1 MSENIIVSVKNLV
14 KNYISGAETLCI
26 LQGIN
31 FSVERGSVVAVTGHS
46 GSVKSTLLNIIGGL
60 DRCDSG
66 SVEVAG
72 FDITSLSET
81 ELSSYR
87 QRRIGFIFQFHYL
100 LKDFTALENVMLPA
114 YMTGMRKKDSLE
126 KARLL
131 LADMKLEDRISHF
144 PSQLSGGERQRVA
157 VARAMV
163 NDPDIILADEPTGN
177 LDPRNSGMVADLLF
191 AGAEK
196 WGKSLI
202 VVTHD
207 ETVACRAKIR
217 CTLENGILGEFG
229 LPREHTVPAEHIV
242 PAEHTVPGEHTV
254 PAGSA
259 FPAEGGLLKKSS
271 ILKENSFSKENG
283 FLEENPL
290 PKEGL

>member
-1 MSENIIVSVKNLV
+1 MSDVRKIGLLARIEQMSNGEGGTEYETPRRKVSEPVILV
-14 KNYISGAETLCI
+14 RDLIKNYTSGNETLHI
-26 LQGIN
+26 LRGIN
-31 FSVERGSVVAVTGHS
+31 FEVERGKTVAVSGQS
-46 GSVKSTLLNIIGGL
+46 GSGKSTLLNIIGGL
-60 DRCDSG
+60 DRCDMG

-72 FDITSLSET
+72 TDISGLSENS
-81 ELSSYR
+81 LSSYR

-114 YMTGMRKKDSLE
+114 YMTGMRKKEALE

-131 LADMKLEDRISHF
+131 LCDMHMERRADHF

-177 LDPRNSGMVADLLF
+177 LDPRNSIAVAELLF

-196 WGKSLI
+196 WGKTLI

-207 ETVACRAKIR
+207 AKVAGRAGIR
-217 CTLENGILGEFG
+217 YVLESGILTRTALGD
-229 LPREHTVPAEHIV
+229 
-242 PAEHTVPGEHTV
+242 
-254 PAGSA
+254 
-259 FPAEGGLLKKSS
+259 
-271 ILKENSFSKENG
+271 FS
-283 FLEENPL
+283 
-290 PKEGL
+290 

>member
-1 MSENIIVSVKNLV
+1 MSESIVVRVRDLV
-14 KNYISGAETLCI
+14 KNYISGTETLRI
-26 LQGIN
+26 LQGV
-31 FSVERGSVVAVTGHS
+31 SLDVEQGSAVAVSGQS
-46 GSVKSTLLNIIGGL
+46 GSGKSTLLNIIGGL
-60 DRCDSG
+60 DRSDSG

-72 FDITSLSET
+72 SDISGLSET

-114 YMTGMRKKDSLE
+114 YMTGMRKNDALE

-131 LADMKLEDRISHF
+131 LGDMKLDDRASHF

-177 LDPRNSGMVADLLF
+177 LDPSNSAIVAELLY

-196 WGKSLI
+196 WNKTLI

-207 ETVACRAKIR
+207 ESVAGRAKIR
-217 CTLENGILGEFG
+217 YTLENGLLG
-229 LPREHTVPAEHIV
+229 VSV
-242 PAEHTVPGEHTV
+242 
-254 PAGSA
+254 
-259 FPAEGGLLKKSS
+259 
-271 ILKENSFSKENG
+271 
-283 FLEENPL
+283 
-290 PKEGL
+290 